1 MTDGCKEIVPE
12 DDTMVLADGP
22 PGTELFMELIMDD
35 RGTPN
40 PVLLL
45 FDK

>member
-12 DDTMVLADGP
+12 DDTIVFADGP
-22 PGTELFMELIMDD
+22 PGTELFIELIMDEE
-35 RGTPN
+35 GTPN

-45 FDK
+45 VDK